1 MTFSRTLMLGA
12 TALAL
17 SAGLSAC
24 AVQQAQREIEA
35 AQVDLSNVLAQSSAK
50 PPGDNRTG
58 PVRSLGRV
66 YLGSQVVASVPEIPA
81 RLEGKN
87 GITID
92 RSRDY
97 PFRTVEEIARDLQ
110 RATGLRVKV
119 SGLTLSEEEKENSRQ
134 RGGSPVA
141 RESASPE
148 VEQLI
153 ASTAPAGLGGI
164 SGAMAGAGQ
173 KLPDNRCTWVV
184 SYSGALSRF
193 LDMLA
198 SECDVQAEVT
208 SEGISIYRYVTFTER
223 LSLPTAVVAASSTVS
238 GVGASQTGGGTI
250 VAGGGSGV
258 GVSESAAGGASGNAT
273 GGQSASAT
281 GGGSSQTSKSASYD
295 PWRALSQMVRTVL
308 PWDSRLV
315 VSPAVGSVIITARP
329 EAAERALKIV
339 REEQRWQSLY
349 VEVTGKLV
357 ALRDTASD
365 GYSMLPD
372 ALWKSKDISLAWNG
386 PTTTAGDG
394 AGSITATVV
403 DAASRFS
410 GTQLVV
416 EALSKAG
423 KVLDTQDISGMAM
436 NHRPVPLSNGQ
447 GIPYTAGA
455 QTVVVPNV
463 GPVTT
468 RIAGLE
474 TVGLSLRLVPH
485 IGRDLVV
492 MDVTLTQ
499 ANLLDYVTEG
509 SGDNFTRR
517 PLTSRAEYDQEVPMR
532 DGQTIVIG
540 GFERL
545 SRRVDKAG
553 VGAAW
558 NPLLGGGVSGEL
570 ESAKLYLILS
580 IRVVDPLS
588 SREPPK

>member
-1 MTFSRTLMLGA
+1 MTFCRSLMLGA

-17 SAGLSAC
+17 SVGLSAC
-24 AVQQAQREIEA
+24 AVQQAQRDIEA
-35 AQVDLSNVLAQSSAK
+35 AQVDLSNVLAQASVK

-81 RLEGKN
+81 RLEGKA
-87 GITID
+87 GISID
-92 RSRDY
+92 RSREY

-119 SGLTLSEEEKENSRQ
+119 SGLTLSEEEKESSRQ
-134 RGGSPVA
+134 RGSSPSG
-141 RESASPE
+141 REGASPE

-153 ASTAPAGLGGI
+153 ASTAPAGLNG
-164 SGAMAGAGQ
+164 MAGNLSGTVQ
-173 KLPDNRCTWVV
+173 RLPDNRCNWVV
-184 SYSGALSRF
+184 SYTGALSRF

-198 SECDVQAEVT
+198 AECDVQAEVT
-208 SEGISIYRYVTFTER
+208 AEGISIYRFVTFTER
-223 LSLPTAVVAASSTVS
+223 LSLPTAVVEASSTVS
-238 GVGASQTGGGTI
+238 GVGSSQTGGGA
-250 VAGGGSGV
+250 VLSGATS
-258 GVSESAAGGASGNAT
+258 GVSENATGGASGNAT
-273 GGQSASAT
+273 SGQSGTAT
-281 GGGSSQTSKSASYD
+281 GGGGSQTSKSASYD
-295 PWRALSQMVRTVL
+295 PWGALTQMIRTVL

-329 EAAERALKIV
+329 EAAERAMKIV
-339 REEQRWQSLY
+339 RDEQRWQSLY

-357 ALRDTASD
+357 ALRDTESD

-372 ALWKSKDISLAWNG
+372 VLWKSKDLSLAWNG
-386 PTTTAGDG
+386 VANTAGDG
-394 AGSITATVV
+394 AGAITAAVINP
-403 DAASRFS
+403 ASRFS
-410 GTQLVV
+410 GTQVVV

-545 SRRVDKAG
+545 SRRIDKAG

-588 SREPPK
+588 SREPVK

>member
-1 MTFSRTLMLGA
+1 MKICRSLALGA
-12 TALAL
+12 TVFAL
-17 SAGLSAC
+17 SGC
-24 AVQQAQREIEA
+24 AVQQAQRDIEA
-35 AQVDLSNVLAQSSAK
+35 AEVDLSNVLAQQSSVK
-50 PPGDNRTG
+50 PTGDNRTG

-66 YLGSQVVASVPEIPA
+66 YLGSQVVASVPEIPP
-81 RLEGKN
+81 RLEEKR
-87 GITID
+87 GISID
-92 RSRDY
+92 RSREY

-119 SGLTLSEEEKENSRQ
+119 SGLTLSEDAKENVRQ
-134 RGGSPVA
+134 RGGAPVV

-153 ASTAPAGLGGI
+153 TNTAPLGLSGI
-164 SGAMAGAGQ
+164 SVPGAV
-173 KLPDNRCTWVV
+173 KLPDNRCNWVV

-198 SECDVQAEVT
+198 SECDVQVEVT

-223 LSLPTAVVAASSTVS
+223 LSLPTAVVEASSTVS
-238 GVGASQTGGGTI
+238 GVGASQTGGGAI
-250 VAGGGSGV
+250 VAGNATN
-258 GVSESAAGGASGNAT
+258 GVSENAT
-273 GGQSASAT
+273 GGDSGNSTGSQSGLGT
-281 GGGSSQTSKSASYD
+281 GGGASLTSKSAAYD
-295 PWRALSQMVRTVL
+295 PWGALSQMMRTVL
-308 PWDSRLV
+308 PPDSRLV

-357 ALRDTASD
+357 ALRNTTSD
-365 GYSMLPD
+365 GYSMLPEIIG
-372 ALWKSKDISLAWNG
+372 KSRDITLAWNG
-386 PTTTAGDG
+386 PTSTAGAG

-403 DAASRFS
+403 NAASRLS
-410 GTQLVV
+410 GTQVVV

-423 KVLDTQDISGMAM
+423 KVLDIQDISGMAM

-447 GIPYTAGA
+447 GIPYTAGT

-492 MDVTLTQ
+492 MDITLTQ

-509 SGDNFTRR
+509 SGENFTRR

-545 SRRVDKAG
+545 SRRLEKSG

-558 NPLLGGGVSGEL
+558 NPVLGGGLRGEL

-588 SREPPK
+588 SRESPK